1 MSVVTRSAA
10 LLPGVK
16 RQEVALQRLHMEA
29 GGTQAHL
36 IALLRRGIRVLR
48 VGLGALRLPPL
59 LQDAVRFAVR
69 VQVRVVDDVVD
80 VAGGQAADVC
90 LDLLAVDRSIR
101 RLTAAVTDGSTGADT
116 GPVRAAAGRR
126 RLT

>member
-1 MSVVTRSAA
+1 MEVQA
-10 LLPGVK
+10 LPV
-16 RQEVALQRLHMEA
+16 RD
-29 GGTQAHL
+29 
-36 IALLRRGIRVLR
+36 
-48 VGLGALRLPPL
+48 GLGERKLPPL

-101 RLTAAVTDGSTGADT
+101 RLTAAVTDGSTGATPDQS
-116 GPVRAAAGRR
+116 GPLPVAVAV
-126 RLT
+126 T